1 MSAKQASRQDAEPRK
16 KSHSAPLLVIVILAS
31 FGVVALIGGQ
41 RIAEIDFLGG
51 KVTFQSAAAG
61 GEVTKNDVESSAL
74 QEKVAE
80 LEASAR
86 ADAESGSPPSLDL
99 TGWWTANNGMSY
111 RIDQYGDQIVL
122 QEISPYGVTA
132 AGVGFIDGA
141 NVSVPYEAVDGSVG
155 QAELAYADGVL
166 SGGFTNH
173 SFGTTVPV
181 SMSR

>member
-1 MSAKQASRQDAEPRK
+1 MSARLVPRQEAARK
-16 KSHSAPLLVIVILAS
+16 GVSGPVLVIVILAS

-41 RIAEIDFLGG
+41 KIAEIDFFDG
-51 KVTFQSAAAG
+51 KVTFQSPAAG
-61 GEVTKNDVESSAL
+61 GAVTKNDVENSAL
-74 QEKVAE
+74 QEKVAD

-86 ADAESGSPPSLDL
+86 ADGEVASPQSLDL
-99 TGWWTANNGMSY
+99 TGWWTGNNGMSY

-122 QEISPYGVTA
+122 QEVSPYGVTA
-132 AGVGFIDGA
+132 AGAGLITGA

-155 QAELAYADGVL
+155 EAELVYADGVL
-166 SGGFTNH
+166 SGVFANH

>member
-122 QEISPYGVTA
+122 QEISEYGVTA
-132 AGVGFIDGA
+132 AGAGVIEGS
-141 NVSVPYEAVDGSVG
+141 NVSVPYEAVDGSFG
-155 QAELAYADGVL
+155 EARLAWADGVL
-166 SGGFTNH
+166 SGVFENY
-173 SFGTTVPV
+173 SYGTTVPV
-181 SMSR
+181 FMSR